1 MGAIADAETGGFEPG
16 GANPAVR
23 DAAEADAA
31 EIAAIW
37 NRFIRETAATFNS
50 VEKPADEVAA
60 LIGQRQREGKAF
72 LVAEAQ
78 GRVIGFATFFQ
89 LRAGAG
95 YARTFEHTVQV
106 APEAAGQGAGR
117 ALMAHLERR
126 ARDAGGHSLHA
137 CVSAENPGGV
147 AFHERIGFERIA
159 VLPEVGRKFDRWMD
173 LIVMRKAL

>member
-16 GANPAVR
+16 GASPAVR

-50 VEKPADEVAA
+50 VEKPAGEVAA

-72 LVAEAQ
+72 LVAAAQ

-106 APEAAGQGAGR
+106 APEAAGQGVGR

-126 ARDAGGHSLHA
+126 ARDAGGHSIHA